1 MKGNFPFI
9 FYFQKKTLILRN
21 FSHNKGLNET
31 IKDYK
36 VYHQPRERVTG

>member
-9 FYFQKKTLILRN
+9 FYFQKKILILPD
-21 FSHNKGLNET
+21 FSHNKRLNET

-36 VYHQPRERVTG
+36 VYHQPRKRVIG